1 MVTYSEVLL
10 SILIILTATITG
22 NMLRQLLQ
30 RSPHEPPLVFYWVP
44 VIGSTIAYG
53 IDPFKFFLKC
63 KAEVG
68 LSESDP

>member
-1 MVTYSEVLL
+1 MNARRMVTYSEVLL
-10 SILIILTATITG
+10 SILMILTATITS
-22 NMLRQLLQ
+22 N
-30 RSPHEPPLVFYWVP
+30 VFYWVP